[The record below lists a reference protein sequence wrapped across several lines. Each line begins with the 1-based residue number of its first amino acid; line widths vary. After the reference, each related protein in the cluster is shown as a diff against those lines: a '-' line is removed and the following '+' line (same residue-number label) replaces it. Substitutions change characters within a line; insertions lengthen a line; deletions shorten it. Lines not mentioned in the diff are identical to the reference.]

1 MIRLKYIYKLYNEN
15 NMDELIT
22 FIIPTI
28 GRDTLS
34 KSIYSLINQTKN
46 KWYAIVV
53 FDGIKNNLK
62 DILILNDKRIKFIE
76 LDEKKGNGINSAG
89 LVRNYG
95 MALVKTAWI
104 AFLDDDDTLSPKYI
118 ETFYKEYELYPN
130 IDVLIFRMKLENR
143 IVPKI
148 GCNNFELCDVGISFI
163 MKTSIFQEHDLCFVA
178 DGAEDYLY
186 LDKIRTNGYNMMIS
200 PYVTYF
206 VRQNYQKDKDEKN
219 LGNRVFINPE
229 KNNLITFWAYLLI
242 YQNSIY

>member
-1 MIRLKYIYKLYNEN
+1 MN
-15 NMDELIT
+15 ELIT

-46 KWYAIVV
+46 KWHAIVI
-53 FDGIKNNLK
+53 FDGIKNNII
-62 DILILNDKRIKFIE
+62 DNTILLDKRIKFIE

-89 LVRNYG
+89 LVRNHG
-95 MALVKTAWI
+95 MALVKTTWI
-104 AFLDDDDTLSPKYI
+104 AFLDDDDTLSHNYI

-148 GCNNFELCDVGISFI
+148 GCTNFELCDVGISFA
-163 MKTSIFQEHDLCFVA
+163 MKTSIFQDHGFCFVS
-178 DGAEDYLY
+178 DGAEDYLF
-186 LDKIRTNGYNMMIS
+186 LDKIRSNGYNMMIS

-206 VRQNYQKDKDEKN
+206 VKQEWSNES
-219 LGNRVFINPE
+219 LGNRVFINTE
-229 KNNLITFWAYLLI
+229 KNNLLAFWAYLMI
-242 YQNSIY
+242 YKNFS